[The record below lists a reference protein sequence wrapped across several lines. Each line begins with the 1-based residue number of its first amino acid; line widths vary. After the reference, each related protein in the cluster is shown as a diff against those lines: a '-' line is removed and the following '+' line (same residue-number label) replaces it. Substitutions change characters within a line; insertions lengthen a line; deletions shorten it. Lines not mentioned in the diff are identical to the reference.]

1 MVEWKGRLDSDA
13 GIKAEKLDQVE
24 NFQVP
29 NFFVITSE
37 EISSIFEGTRSKDD
51 ILNTKINSGY
61 REQIKDAYE
70 DIGMSSEV
78 RNANGRAKNLVGG
91 QRNNQLVSVRVSSK
105 GTGYEYELNIGSSDL
120 MDAIK
125 EVVASYY
132 DEERSFPS
140 IIIQKMVEPDYSGAA
155 MTSTYDEPDLVEVVE
170 GLGTSLEE
178 GNNYPYLYIKDSEGV
193 DTRVPP
199 EHRKVSRNPING
211 EKKEKSVDPQ
221 LPFDES
227 EVKEMLG
234 KLDSEGINI
243 KFVYKRG
250 DFYVVDAWEEK
261 TEYDVLKDSSI
272 QGVKVAGGDING
284 VVGREILYTEE
295 TLPPRKYDNALVAR
309 QGGYTTRNAEKA
321 RKAGKPAVFGFTQ
334 QLSNGQKIN
343 MQSHDEEQ
351 SQQRGRRNKD
361 TNGHRVTERRSSTVE
376 SSDSGSDNID
386 SVVGSETLPLNP
398 REGEGVYTSP
408 PFGDGYA
415 VTDRDAGDEQIPQDS
430 LVDSYGKA
438 FSFEGEKLVLDARN
452 LNEDGLEAAMEYIDA
467 EFKILIVGRP
477 DIEMLRKAVEA
488 DFDVFSTEGRYMEDL
503 RSKLA
508 RAEKRFI
515 LDRLRED
522 SN

>member
-1 MVEWKGRLDSDA
+1 MVEWKGRLDKDA
-13 GIKAEKLDQVE
+13 GIKARKLDEVE

-37 EISSIFEGTRSKDD
+37 EISSIFEGVRSKED
-51 ILNTKINSGY
+51 IINTKINSGY

-91 QRNNQLVSVRVSSK
+91 QRNNQLVSIRVSSE
-105 GTGYEYELNIGSSDL
+105 GTGYEYELNIGSSDI

-125 EVVASYY
+125 EVAASYY

-140 IIIQKMVEPDYSGAA
+140 IIIQKMVEPEYSGAA
-155 MTSTYDEPDLVEVVE
+155 MTGSFDEPDLVEVVE

-178 GNNYPYLYIKDSEGV
+178 GNNYPYLYVKDSKGV

-199 EHRKVSRNPING
+199 EHRKFSRNPING
-211 EKKEKSVDPQ
+211 EKKEKSVEPQ
-221 LPFDES
+221 MPFEES

-234 KLDSEGINI
+234 KLDSEGLKI

-250 DFYVVDAWEEK
+250 DFYVVDAWEEG
-261 TEYDVLKDSSI
+261 TEYDVLKDAKI
-272 QGVKVAGGDING
+272 QGVKVSSGDING

-321 RKAGKPAVFGFTQ
+321 REAGKPAVFGFTQ

-343 MQSHDEEQ
+343 MQSNEEDER
-351 SQQRGRRNKD
+351 QRSRGKD
-361 TNGHRVTERRSSTVE
+361 TGSHRVTDKRSTE
-376 SSDSGSDNID
+376 DSSSGVSSGNID
-386 SVVGSETLPLNP
+386 SVVASETLPLNP

-408 PFGDGYA
+408 PFGEGYA
-415 VTDRDAGDEQIPQDS
+415 VTERDAGDEQIPQDG

-438 FSFEGEKLVLDARN
+438 FSFEGEKLVLDVRD
-452 LNEDGLEAAMEYIDA
+452 LEGDRIEPVMQYLEAD
-467 EFKILIVGRP
+467 FKILIVGRP
-477 DIEMLRKAVEA
+477 DMEVLQKAVEQ

-508 RAEKRFI
+508 RAEKKFI
-515 LDRLRED
+515 MDRLRED